1 MITVGAI
8 DQAQTS
14 ATERRHRPAVV
25 GLRPHGGRL
34 REARAS
40 SAPGRYLV
48 MPVPVDVHDRHALP
62 DRVVAPGYMWMSGT
76 SFAAPVVSGA
86 AAQILARHPTGR
98 PTRSR
103 AR

>member
-1 MITVGAI
+1 MAPWSSYGHTVDGFAKP
-8 DQAQTS
+8 
-14 ATERRHRPAVV
+14 E
-25 GLRPHGGRL
+25 L
-34 REARAS
+34 

-48 MPVPVDVHDRHALP
+48 MPVPATSMIATALP

-86 AAQILARHPTGR
+86 AAQLLARHPRGR